1 MIYYM
6 ARKYISAKKMDQINV
21 PDPFILISDDSEDDD
36 DVVVI
41 NDHNQETVDQR
52 LEAPDPNYK
61 AEDTEL
67 FLPSDVLKDLD
78 EFTRQMETDLW
89 KSRYEKLNEENQVE
103 MLLLLSTLTSKYHLV
118 LLFLVLLIIGRI
130 TAINEAIQGL
140 SSPYCEY

>member
-1 MIYYM
+1 
-6 ARKYISAKKMDQINV
+6 MDQIIV

-52 LEAPDPNYK
+52 LQAPDQNYK

-103 MLLLLSTLTSKYHLV
+103 ILLV
-118 LLFLVLLIIGRI
+118 L
-130 TAINEAIQGL
+130 
-140 SSPYCEY
+140 